1 MPDTLDLGRLL
12 GDADKFIRHTGLC
25 GIVGGY
31 GYCTCGM
38 EEARE
43 ALASCI
49 SELES
54 ALTATKD
61 RADNLAIGMEE
72 IRDASW
78 QGDNAIERIRGT
90 AAYYL
95 SGAEERLDAQMRAD
109 LQARNVLGEKA

>member
-1 MPDTLDLGRLL
+1 MSDTLDLARLL

-43 ALASCI
+43 ALASRI

-54 ALTATKD
+54 ALRRIEEFERKFRQPWGAWKTVWWEGEVSDEAAFT
-61 RADNLAIGMEE
+61 ADNALMHIANI
-72 IRDASW
+72 
-78 QGDNAIERIRGT
+78 
-90 AAYYL
+90 
-95 SGAEERLDAQMRAD
+95 
-109 LQARNVLGEKA
+109 ARNVLGERA